1 MASLNGIYIFVKDE
15 QFKRSV
21 DVTSH
26 AVESG
31 IELTDHVKAQA
42 RTLSISGEIVGTS
55 SAANQQKIKD
65 MMNNGTLIN
74 YSGRNIMKNAQITS
88 FNTSHPNTIWGGC
101 SFDLELKE
109 VRIAKSSYTPA
120 TKEAAKEQTKT
131 ATKQQSGTQQVQKT
145 ATGTLTPVYHTV
157 KAGDSVYN
165 LVAAANAPYKSYGST
180 VKMIIDNN
188 PDCFSKKGD
197 ATTLKVGS
205 KLLIGYDY
213 DETKENTED
222 GKKETEKSGN
232 TVTAQD
238 NTKTSQHTTKI

>member
-15 QFKRSV
+15 QLKRSV

-109 VRIAKSSYTPA
+109 VSIAKSS
-120 TKEAAKEQTKT
+120 
-131 ATKQQSGTQQVQKT
+131 
-145 ATGTLTPVYHTV
+145 
-157 KAGDSVYN
+157 
-165 LVAAANAPYKSYGST
+165 
-180 VKMIIDNN
+180 
-188 PDCFSKKGD
+188 
-197 ATTLKVGS
+197 
-205 KLLIGYDY
+205 
-213 DETKENTED
+213 
-222 GKKETEKSGN
+222 
-232 TVTAQD
+232 
-238 NTKTSQHTTKI
+238 